1 MGAGGRG
8 GPCSQ
13 ILDVFVPGK
22 LTRSVNDLDVDVSKT
37 QVWRM
42 IPKDVKLVSGK
53 SQSLL
58 SNPMDCSLPG
68 SSVHGIFQARV
79 LEWGAIVFSDE

>member
-1 MGAGGRG
+1 MTTGGREGSSLNGGTVGAGGRG

-58 SNPMDCSLPG
+58 SNPG
-68 SSVHGIFQARV
+68 AWKSSRM
-79 LEWGAIVFSDE
+79 LWRR

>member
-1 MGAGGRG
+1 MGARGRG

-22 LTRSVNDLDVDVSKT
+22 LTRSANDLDVDVSKT

-58 SNPMDCSLPG
+58 SNPG
-68 SSVHGIFQARV
+68 AWKSSRM
-79 LEWGAIVFSDE
+79 LRRR